1 MRHKMNRKVHIEEN
15 RRNLS
20 DHESIVII
28 VTAENIAKNKWTSQ
42 QDKNNIKCNR
52 VKSEFPISAFP

>member
-1 MRHKMNRKVHIEEN
+1 MRHKMNRKIDIEEN
-15 RRNLS
+15 SRNLS

-42 QDKNNIKCNR
+42 QDKNNIECNR
-52 VKSEFPISAFP
+52 I